1 MKHLIKYLF
10 TAGIF
15 SMLIIAN
22 PLRSYS
28 QITDADI
35 SGLNYVLEEEK
46 LAYDFYS
53 EMYKK
58 YNKKVFENIMNNEK
72 VHMEMVQKLMND
84 LNIEISSSMQNSGE
98 FSDRTIQVLFNDFI
112 TAGNYSF
119 SDALR
124 AAAMIEETDISDVR
138 TQYSKAGDERVKAL
152 YDCLDISS
160 QNHLRSL
167 VKSLVKED
175 INYTPKVLSR
185 EVYNSIISSE
195 DKPSDCFK

>member
-1 MKHLIKYLF
+1 MKNLIKYMVTVCISAL
-10 TAGIF
+10 
-15 SMLIIAN
+15 LIMTN

-35 SGLNYVLEEEK
+35 AGLNYVLEEEK
-46 LAYDFYS
+46 LAHDFYS

-84 LNIEISSSMQNSGE
+84 LNIGINSPAQNPGE

-112 TAGNYSF
+112 TAGSYSF

-138 TQYSKAGDERVKAL
+138 AQYSKTGDERVKAL

-160 QNHLRSL
+160 QNHLRAL
-167 VKSLVKED
+167 VKSLLDED
-175 INYTPKVLSR
+175 IKYTPKVLSK
-185 EVYNSIISSE
+185 EVFNSIISSE

>member
-1 MKHLIKYLF
+1 
-10 TAGIF
+10 
-15 SMLIIAN
+15 
-22 PLRSYS
+22 LRSYS

-53 EMYKK
+53 EMYNE

-72 VHMEMVQKLMND
+72 IHMEMVQKLMND
-84 LNIEISSSMQNSGE
+84 LSIEVSSSLQNSGE
-98 FSDRTIQVLFNDFI
+98 FSDRTIQVLYNDFI

-138 TQYSKAGDERVKAL
+138 VQFSKTGDERVKAL

-175 INYTPKVLSR
+175 INYTPKVLSK
-185 EVYNSIISSE
+185 EVFNTIISSE
-195 DKPSDCFK
+195 DKPADCFK